1 MLLTIKQKKNITR
14 INNKSRW
21 NLQVAIVGFSAEKIL
36 KYQLQYVQVIGLYV
50 HLACVV
56 FWLPFI
62 FSVKTWVLS
71 WNVFNANILWFCLQS
86 HLGWCNFL
94 ASYCKI
100 DKSQSSV
107 NVGVELQLLS
117 DELDKTDGLL
127 ANNSDNKFRSEPVN
141 TRCDQN
147 LSSLRQASTS

>member
-14 INNKSRW
+14 INNTSKW
-21 NLQVAIVGFSAEKIL
+21 NLQIEIFGFSAKKTL
-36 KYQLQYVQVIGLYV
+36 KYPLQYVQVIGLYV
-50 HLACVV
+50 QFACVV

-71 WNVFNANILWFCLQS
+71 WNMFNANILWFWLQS
-86 HLGWCNFL
+86 LLGWCNFL

-100 DKSQSSV
+100 DKSQSAV

-117 DELDKTDGLL
+117 ELDKTDGLL
-127 ANNSDNKFRSEPVN
+127 VSNSDNTYRSEPVN

-147 LSSLRQASTS
+147 LSSMRQASTS